1 MLKRQV
7 PRFVVGLFTLLGFL
21 LALVAI
27 IWIGASHYFEKG
39 RTYLTFFDES
49 VQGLQRDSSV
59 KYRGVDVGRVVDIRV
74 APDNRLI
81 MVVMRIDMKDDLTK
95 RLAAQLQLAGIT
107 GIVFVNLDLQRPED
121 RERTPKITFPTEYPV
136 IPSRPSEISRLL
148 QSVDVVVSK
157 FGEIDTRGV
166 LDQVKATAAQIEIF
180 FRGERMN
187 EILKK
192 VEATVGNLQ
201 SITARVD
208 KLLAEGKVDRVFAEG
223 ADALKEVRL
232 VAATLK
238 TEFEE
243 LNLRDTVARVNRL
256 VADIKYTG
264 ASLNQSLENLDL
276 LLGRLKDRPSDV
288 IFGGSPR
295 PRFNE
300 KVTVQP

>member
-1 MLKRQV
+1 MVKRQI

-21 LALVAI
+21 LVLVAI

-121 RERTPKITFPTEYPV
+121 LTRTPKITFPTEYPV
-136 IPSRPSEISRLL
+136 IPSRPSEISRLM

-180 FRGERMN
+180 FRGERMEN
-187 EILKK
+187 ILKK
-192 VEATVGNLQ
+192 VEATIGNLQ

-208 KLLAEGKVDRVFAEG
+208 KLLAEGKVDRVFGEG

-232 VAATLK
+232 VAASLK
-238 TEFEE
+238 NEVEE

-256 VADIKYTG
+256 LADIKYTG

-288 IFGGSPR
+288 LFGGSPR

>member
-49 VQGLQRDSSV
+49 VQGLQRDSTV

-107 GIVFVNLDLQRPED
+107 GIVFINLDLQRPED
-121 RERTPKITFPTEYPV
+121 LARTPKITFPTEYPV

-192 VEATVGNLQ
+192 VEATIGNLQ

-232 VAATLK
+232 VAAALK

-276 LLGRLKDRPSDV
+276 LLGRLKDRPSDI